1 MDAQTK
7 TLLVVGGGLAL
18 LGVGVYFLMKSA
30 PTNAAAT
37 SGSVKATLPHN
48 PSFGDP
54 NDSNSIAFACNTCF
68 KLNAIGHPNEA
79 AFWGQKCTAGGGAVP
94 TSAAQQYT

>member
-1 MDAQTK
+1 MDSQTK

-18 LGVGVYFLMKSA
+18 LGVGVYFLMK
-30 PTNAAAT
+30 PAAT
-37 SGSVKATLPHN
+37 NSSVKAALPHN

-54 NDSNSIAFACNTCF
+54 NDSNSVAFACNACF

-79 AFWGQKCTAGGGAVP
+79 AFWGQKCTAGGGTVP